1 MHIRNLVLLL
11 AGVQALRTEV
21 ADALENLRG
30 SGDVGRVTESLKALV
45 TSVAD
50 ETKARLVV
58 TNSQASWCEDTINAK
73 TKAVEDAKAAGE
85 QATAE
90 LQEADAKAASG
101 KEKVAEL
108 KRSITS
114 AEGELSE
121 LEKQFDSKK
130 AEYKDALKKLTT
142 AQEEVS
148 QSLLHRSSRI
158 TTQSVDLQKLRSL
171 DEALVKTEDAAPVSF
186 LQLKNKKDDT
196 AAAEDDMEKEKEAL
210 DNDWA
215 KAQKEAAELMG
226 SKKQEI
232 RDLEADLETA
242 QLNVGMA
249 VTAGASLTRQKASAQ
264 RTADREAK
272 LKTGIEAGCEANAAF
287 NAAQE
292 SLRSDQS
299 AKLREALDLLRALTH
314 ASLVQFASVPTAV
327 SFVQLSAAE
336 TPEQLLQV
344 FEGVAALQQAETT
357 ASPGDQAA
365 ASLAQVQLDPLADIK
380 AKIQGMLDALVAQ
393 ENAEKGPDDFCSTEL
408 ASNREKKGAK
418 QDDADRFVA
427 ELRAAE
433 LKQQEFANT
442 VQGATLG
449 RNALAAEKARV
460 EQELGSEKD
469 RIAEEKK
476 DHDLSIQVL
485 DKAVSLINEEFAASL
500 VQTAQQTNRAVDAG
514 KVTAALNAARDLF
527 AQQNS
532 AAESHLTELG
542 TRTET
547 QVSELDAAVRAR
559 DQEISEAEAG
569 TADQAD
575 QAAQAKESKQT
586 AQAEL
591 TSILTY
597 LENLGQ
603 QCGPS
608 LGNTY
613 EELKRQ
619 REEEIEG
626 LQEALKVLEGEA
638 VPTMSLTEERVLV
651 KKVAA
656 PLSAAQIAAQDLGVP
671 A

>member
-1 MHIRNLVLLL
+1 M
-11 AGVQALRTEV
+11 
-21 ADALENLRG
+21 
-30 SGDVGRVTESLKALV
+30 
-45 TSVAD
+45 
-50 ETKARLVV
+50 
-58 TNSQASWCEDTINAK
+58 NSQAAWCEDTIKAK
-73 TKAVEDAKAAGE
+73 EKAVDDAKAAGD
-85 QATAE
+85 QAIAE

-108 KRSITS
+108 KRSITT

-130 AEYKDALKKLTT
+130 AEYKDALKKLTQ

-158 TTQSVDLQKLRSL
+158 TTQSVDLEKLRSL
-171 DEALVKTEDAAPVSF
+171 DSALLKAEDAPVSF
-186 LQLKNKKDDT
+186 LQLKNRKDDT

-215 KAQKEAAELMG
+215 KAQKEAA
-226 SKKQEI
+226 
-232 RDLEADLETA
+232 
-242 QLNVGMA
+242 QLSVGMA
-249 VTAGASLTRQKASAQ
+249 VTAGAALTREKASAQ

-292 SLRSDQS
+292 ELRSEQS

-314 ASLVQFASVPTAV
+314 ASLVQFASPV
-327 SFVQLSAAE
+327 SFVQLGEAA
-336 TPEQLLQV
+336 TPQELLQV
-344 FEGVAALQQAETT
+344 FEGMSAQTT
-357 ASPGDQAA
+357 ASPGDAAA
-365 ASLAQVQLDPLADIK
+365 ASLAQVSLDPLSDIK
-380 AKIQGMLDALVAQ
+380 AKIQGMLDALIAQ

-460 EQELGSEKD
+460 EQEKGSETD

-485 DKAVSLINEEFAASL
+485 DKAVSLINEEFGASL
-500 VQTAQQTNRAVDAG
+500 VQTTQQTNRAVDAS

-532 AAESHLTELG
+532 VAASHLTELG

-547 QVSELDAAVRAR
+547 QITEL
-559 DQEISEAEAG
+559 G
-569 TADQAD
+569 
-575 QAAQAKESKQT
+575 
-586 AQAEL
+586 
-591 TSILTY
+591 
-597 LENLGQ
+597 
-603 QCGPS
+603 
-608 LGNTY
+608 
-613 EELKRQ
+613 
-619 REEEIEG
+619 
-626 LQEALKVLEGEA
+626 
-638 VPTMSLTEERVLV
+638 
-651 KKVAA
+651 
-656 PLSAAQIAAQDLGVP
+656 
-671 A
+671 

>member
-1 MHIRNLVLLL
+1 LVLLL

-58 TNSQASWCEDTINAK
+58 TNSQAAWCEDTIKAK
-73 TKAVEDAKAAGE
+73 EKAVDDAKAAGD
-85 QATAE
+85 QAIAE

-108 KRSITS
+108 KRSITT

-130 AEYKDALKKLTT
+130 AEYKDALKKLTQ

-148 QSLLHRSSRI
+148 MSLLHRSSRI
-158 TTQSVDLQKLRSL
+158 TTQSVDLEKLRSL
-171 DEALVKTEDAAPVSF
+171 DSALLKAEDAPVSF
-186 LQLKNKKDDT
+186 LQLKNRKDDT

-215 KAQKEAAELMG
+215 KAQKEAAGLMG

-249 VTAGASLTRQKASAQ
+249 VTAGAALTREKASAQ

-292 SLRSDQS
+292 ELRSEQS

-314 ASLVQFASVPTAV
+314 ASLVQFASPV
-327 SFVQLSAAE
+327 SFVQLGEAA
-336 TPEQLLQV
+336 TPQELLQV
-344 FEGVAALQQAETT
+344 FEGMSAQTT
-357 ASPGDQAA
+357 ASPGDAAA
-365 ASLAQVQLDPLADIK
+365 ASLAQVSLDPLSDIK
-380 AKIQGMLDALVAQ
+380 AKIQGMLDALIAQ

-460 EQELGSEKD
+460 EQETGSEKD
-469 RIAEEKK
+469 RVAEEKK

-485 DKAVSLINEEFAASL
+485 DKAVSLINEEFGASL
-500 VQTAQQTNRAVDAG
+500 VQTTQQTNRAVDAS

-532 AAESHLTELG
+532 AAASQLTELG

-547 QVSELDAAVRAR
+547 QITELDAAVRAR

-575 QAAQAKESKQT
+575 QAAQAKENKQT

-638 VPTMSLTEERVLV
+638 VPSMSLTEERVLV
-651 KKVAA
+651 KKAPA

>member
-215 KAQKEAAELMG
+215 KEQKAAAELMG
-226 SKKQEI
+226 AKKQEI

-249 VTAGASLTRQKASAQ
+249 VTAGAALTRKKASAE

-292 SLRSDQS
+292 ELRSEQS

-314 ASLVQFASVPTAV
+314 ASLVQFASPA
-327 SFVQLSAAE
+327 FVQLAQAE

-344 FEGVAALQQAETT
+344 FQGVAALEAAETT

-365 ASLAQVQLDPLADIK
+365 ASLAQVSLDPLADIK

>member
-11 AGVQALRTEV
+11 AGVEALRTEV

-58 TNSQASWCEDTINAK
+58 TNSQAAWCEDTIKAK
-73 TKAVEDAKAAGE
+73 TKAVEDAKADGS

-90 LQEADAKAASG
+90 LQEAEAKAASG

-130 AEYKDALKKLTT
+130 AEYKDALKKLTE

-148 QSLLHRSSRI
+148 QSLLHHSSRI
-158 TTQSVDLQKLRSL
+158 PTQSVDLQKLRSL
-171 DEALVKTEDAAPVSF
+171 DAALLKTEDAPGAPVSF

-215 KAQKEAAELMG
+215 KAQKEAAGLMG
-226 SKKQEI
+226 AKKQEI

-249 VTAGASLTRQKASAQ
+249 VTAGAALTRKKASAE

-272 LKTGIEAGCEANAAF
+272 LKVGISANCEANAGF

-292 SLRSDQS
+292 ELRSEQS

-314 ASLVQFASVPTAV
+314 ASLVQFASPA
-327 SFVQLSAAE
+327 FVQLAE
-336 TPEQLLQV
+336 TPQELLQV
-344 FEGVAALQQAETT
+344 FEGMAAQTT
-357 ASPGDQAA
+357 ASPGDAAA
-365 ASLAQVQLDPLADIK
+365 ASLAQVSLDPLADIK
-380 AKIQGMLDALVAQ
+380 AKIQGMLDALIAQ

-460 EQELGSEKD
+460 EQETGSEKD
-469 RIAEEKK
+469 RVAEEKK

-485 DKAVSLINEEFAASL
+485 DKAVSLINEEFGASL
-500 VQTAQQTNRAVDAG
+500 VQTTQQTNRAVDAS

-532 AAESHLTELG
+532 AAASHLTELG

-547 QVSELDAAVRAR
+547 QITELDAAVRAR
-559 DQEISEAEAG
+559 DQEISESEAG

-638 VPTMSLTEERVLV
+638 VPSMSLTEERVLV
-651 KKVAA
+651 KKAPA